1 MSGRGAPLLAL
12 VLLLAVGCG
21 GGEAPVAD
29 LAARPTEVLLAYPE
43 FRDVEVRFVPR
54 VPLAELGE
62 RPSVF
67 VHLLE
72 LPGSVVRTFDY
83 PVPATW
89 QVAEPAVD
97 AVRLHQSALAPPLP
111 EGEYQLTVGLYDAA
125 TGVRFPLAGGRGE
138 ADENEYVVATVRV
151 PASAGPLPRFEYSPE
166 WLETEGSPDRQIVA
180 TRWLGAAAG
189 SVRVSQLAAGGVL
202 HAQLYVPPGPEP
214 GAHFAVVPDE
224 RGPVAVLRSTCSPE
238 ELVLSGAG
246 RHWLEWRVPEGAEV
260 CDLDFG
266 VNFLFVG
273 GRGEQRRSVRLEVL
287 AWQPPSA
294 AGR

>member
-1 MSGRGAPLLAL
+1 
-12 VLLLAVGCG
+12 
-21 GGEAPVAD
+21 
-29 LAARPTEVLLAYPE
+29 
-43 FRDVEVRFVPR
+43 
-54 VPLAELGE
+54 
-62 RPSVF
+62 
-67 VHLLE
+67 
-72 LPGSVVRTFDY
+72 
-83 PVPATW
+83 
-89 QVAEPAVD
+89 
-97 AVRLHQSALAPPLP
+97 
-111 EGEYQLTVGLYDAA
+111 
-125 TGVRFPLAGGRGE
+125 
-138 ADENEYVVATVRV
+138 
-151 PASAGPLPRFEYSPE
+151 
-166 WLETEGSPDRQIVA
+166 SPDRQIVA